1 MHVFI
6 GAIVQFREQF
16 RAPDRRFEY
25 TVVTKYL
32 FGNEPIGGAM
42 ISARKIVKLSDLYD
56 EVTVPGDTR
65 DDM

>member
-25 TVVTKYL
+25 TVVTKCL
-32 FGNEPIGGAM
+32 FDNEPIC
-42 ISARKIVKLSDLYD
+42 VQ
-56 EVTVPGDTR
+56 
-65 DDM
+65 